1 MSYKFF
7 YLFLIGGFV
16 SLGLL
21 IYEAFATYPKLEVA
35 GLLSGLIPAIVLFYL
50 AHKVWHE
57 KNDQELM

>member
-16 SLGLL
+16 ALGLL
-21 IYEAFATYPKLEVA
+21 VYDVVSTFPETHSAGILA
-35 GLLSGLIPAIVLFYL
+35 GLVPAIVLFYL
-50 AHKVWHE
+50 AYKVWHE

>member
-16 SLGLL
+16 ALGLL
-21 IYEAFATYPKLEVA
+21 IYDVA
-35 GLLSGLIPAIVLFYL
+35 STFPNTNSAGILGGVVPAIVLFYL
-50 AHKVWHE
+50 AYKVWHE